1 MGGRQ
6 TAISIHAP
14 LRGRHSLSAQPKQK
28 QSFQSTPP
36 CGGDAY
42 LLRTGGAPAISIH
55 APLRGR
61 HKIKAGV
68 LTADISIHAPLRGRP
83 LMLELENFMEYFNPR
98 PLAGATD
105 GRIWGGRSGNIS
117 IHAPLRGRLALRCGD
132 WIADDISIHAP
143 LRGRLCVPFVGRHR
157 QRISIHAPLR
167 GRRALRNIGAGIHQ
181 ISIHA
186 PLRGRHQRC
195 ETSHFSGTF
204 QSTPPCGGDLRAMK
218 EHRDV
223 A

>member
-1 MGGRQ
+1 MPRFQSTPPCGGDLVPGKDFRGENDFNPRPLAGATKLESMGGRQ

-83 LMLELENFMEYFNPR
+83 TVVFGE
-98 PLAGATD
+98 
-105 GRIWGGRSGNIS
+105 GGV
-117 IHAPLRGRLALRCGD
+117 A
-132 WIADDISIHAP
+132 
-143 LRGRLCVPFVGRHR
+143 
-157 QRISIHAPLR
+157 
-167 GRRALRNIGAGIHQ
+167 
-181 ISIHA
+181 
-186 PLRGRHQRC
+186 
-195 ETSHFSGTF
+195 TF
-204 QSTPPCGGDLRAMK
+204 QSTPPCGGDGEEEYINKNGEVFQSTPPCGGDLMWFW
-218 EHRDV
+218 
-223 A
+223 

>member
-1 MGGRQ
+1 MPRFQSTPPCGGDLVPGKDFRGENDFNPRPLAGATKLESMGGRQ

-117 IHAPLRGRLALRCGD
+117 IHAPLRGR
-132 WIADDISIHAP
+132 
-143 LRGRLCVPFVGRHR
+143 RGR
-157 QRISIHAPLR
+157 
-167 GRRALRNIGAGIHQ
+167 GIHQ
-181 ISIHA
+181 
-186 PLRGRHQRC
+186 
-195 ETSHFSGTF
+195 
-204 QSTPPCGGDLRAMK
+204 
-218 EHRDV
+218 
-223 A
+223 